1 MLRFLHLVIETARD
15 YYGWPLAKIKL
26 VEGRG
31 VEPPTPTL
39 RT

>member
-1 MLRFLHLVIETARD
+1 MAGRIFLQEGMLEI
-15 YYGWPLAKIKL
+15 PLGGKKM